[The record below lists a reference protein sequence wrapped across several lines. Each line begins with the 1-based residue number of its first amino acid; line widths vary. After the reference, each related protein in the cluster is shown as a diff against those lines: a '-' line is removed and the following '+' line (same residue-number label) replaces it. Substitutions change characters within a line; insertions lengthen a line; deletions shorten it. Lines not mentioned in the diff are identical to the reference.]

1 MDAAYDCATYG
12 GDCET
17 CLNPDSA
24 DNAEGGQCDDVV
36 AGCTDPEA
44 DNFNPDATTDDGSC
58 LYDGCPEGYLA
69 DCSGDGDCGP
79 GTWVG
84 DGKYIAAQDEKG
96 KLILDNNGKPI
107 SYVSI

>member
-1 MDAAYDCATYG
+1 MVVS
-12 GDCET
+12 
-17 CLNPDSA
+17 LNK
-24 DNAEGGQCDDVV
+24 N
-36 AGCTDPEA
+36 
-44 DNFNPDATTDDGSC
+44 NPKAKNPNNKDKMYNGKPVKPA
-58 LYDGCPEGYLA
+58 LYI
-69 DCSGDGDCGP
+69 